1 MRKLIIL
8 NVLIIFLFTS
18 CNKET
23 DSQKSNA
30 EIINFNADK
39 CFCCWGWTIKIGNDT
54 IKSDNIII
62 GETIGYEITNPVKV
76 YIELGEIED
85 TCSNFTFTNPNLK
98 QDYYQIKKIE
108 KIE

>member
-1 MRKLIIL
+1 MRILIML
-8 NVLIIFLFTS
+8 NVLIIVLFAS
-18 CNKET
+18 CDKDTN
-23 DSQKSNA
+23 SQKSNA
-30 EIINFNADK
+30 EIINFNAEK
-39 CFCCWGWTIKIGNDT
+39 CRCCWGWTIKMGNDT

-85 TCSNFTFTNPNLK
+85 NCSNFSYTNPNLK
-98 QDYYQIKKIE
+98 RDYYQIKKIE